1 MAIVL
6 RLDRMM
12 ADRKVSLGEL
22 AEKVGIADGNLSKLK
37 NGKVSGVRFKT
48 LNAICKELDCRRRR
62 RRLILPS
69 PFPRFLLPWR
79 RCTRRE
85 GRPMR
90 MLLVEDD
97 AAIVASLTDLLRS
110 EGYETRC
117 ADGQDAA
124 VELLR
129 SERFDL
135 ALVDVALAQGNGFA
149 VCAAAKAC
157 DPAPAVIFLT
167 ASDDEFST
175 VAGLDMGADDYI
187 AKPFRAREL
196 LSRIRSVLRRTN
208 AASSLL
214 RLGDVE
220 IDAGTACVRKAGRDL
235 ALTALEYRLLL
246 LFAQSRG
253 KLVTR
258 EHVRNAIWD
267 SAGEYV
273 SDNTLSV
280 YVKRLRDKVED
291 DPAEPRLILT
301 VRGLGYRTG
310 A

>member
-1 MAIVL
+1 
-6 RLDRMM
+6 
-12 ADRKVSLGEL
+12 
-22 AEKVGIADGNLSKLK
+22 
-37 NGKVSGVRFKT
+37 
-48 LNAICKELDCRRRR
+48 
-62 RRLILPS
+62 
-69 PFPRFLLPWR
+69 
-79 RCTRRE
+79 
-85 GRPMR
+85 MR

-196 LSRIRSVLRRTN
+196 ISRIRGALRRTSS
-208 AASSLL
+208 ASNVLTV
-214 RLGDVE
+214 GDVRL
-220 IDAGTACVRKAGRDL
+220 DVASAAVTKDGREVFL
-235 ALTALEYRLLL
+235 SALEYRLLL
-246 LFAQSRG
+246 YFLQHKG

-258 EHVRNAIWD
+258 ENLRDAIWD

-273 SDNTLSV
+273 SDNALNV
-280 YVKRLRDKVED
+280 YVKRLREKVET
-291 DPAEPRLILT
+291 DPAEPELIVT
-301 VRGLGYRTG
+301 VRGLGYKVG
-310 A
+310 E